1 MVIKLKKSKKENSKG
16 SIFSLLINNYI
27 LFTVIIIISAIL
39 ISSVSNYFIFGNYD
53 ATLGLTEKYQNYL
66 KEEKFNKLNLKEITG
81 EEGSIEILDE
91 NYNLIYSLGNDIN
104 TEGYN
109 EDEVN
114 AIPDHI
120 NNGTYLNAYD
130 YYSESGESY
139 KLIIAESYSSS

>member
-91 NYNLIYSLGNDIN
+91 KCKLKLFFYCSSGFFSKINILLSLILLIY
-104 TEGYN
+104 
-109 EDEVN
+109 
-114 AIPDHI
+114 
-120 NNGTYLNAYD
+120 
-130 YYSESGESY
+130 
-139 KLIIAESYSSS
+139 